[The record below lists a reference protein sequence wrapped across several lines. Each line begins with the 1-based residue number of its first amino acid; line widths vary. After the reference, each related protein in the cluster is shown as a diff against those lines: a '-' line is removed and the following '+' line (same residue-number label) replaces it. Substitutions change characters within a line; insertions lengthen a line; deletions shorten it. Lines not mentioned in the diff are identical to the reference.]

1 MSLRCETCLK
11 DFTSENRLSTHSS
24 KEPKCKPPKPNSK
37 SAEVYSCVTCLK
49 DFKTKAQR
57 DTHSDR
63 KTCKRGVLAQN
74 VIVPPPEDSFRERSL
89 KMNNE
94 LDKAFRKNNG
104 IFFTPKKARDLLF
117 EKLKEYNI
125 TATRILEPSYGTGE
139 FLEDAATIFPDAK
152 LYGVEM
158 NEKLYKSYT
167 NSKAILSN
175 EDFLKYRNVK
185 RMDLIIGNPPYF
197 IMEDKN
203 AKNPKCMVGRPNIYI
218 AFLYKCLE
226 EHLADNGYLGFVLP
240 TSLFN
245 CSFYEPMRKYIAEKC
260 TVAFVKELDVE
271 YYETCQDTMLII
283 IQKKVDTSDKY
294 LFRRNGSIY
303 ITPNYKELQELVK
316 DTLTLSDLGFTVK
329 TGDVV
334 WNQEGKIRRN
344 NKGEERPGTDRLTD
358 DAEGSVRVFY
368 DSNINNGQLNLEY
381 NNKKNIEKKSFIKNF
396 PRPPV
401 QTQAILVSRGY
412 GNAAYRLDCVHVKM
426 DKFYAE
432 NHVNV
437 ITANTDAAKT
447 KYAMVLESLNNDR
460 TKKFIEYFL
469 GTNALS
475 KTELEKILPIFK

>member
-1 MSLRCETCLK
+1 
-11 DFTSENRLSTHSS
+11 
-24 KEPKCKPPKPNSK
+24 
-37 SAEVYSCVTCLK
+37 
-49 DFKTKAQR
+49 
-57 DTHSDR
+57 
-63 KTCKRGVLAQN
+63 
-74 VIVPPPEDSFRERSL
+74 
-89 KMNNE
+89 
-94 LDKAFRKNNG
+94 
-104 IFFTPKKARDLLF
+104 
-117 EKLKEYNI
+117 
-125 TATRILEPSYGTGE
+125 
-139 FLEDAATIFPDAK
+139 
-152 LYGVEM
+152 
-158 NEKLYKSYT
+158 
-167 NSKAILSN
+167 
-175 EDFLKYRNVK
+175 
-185 RMDLIIGNPPYF
+185 MDLIIGNPPYF
-197 IMEDKN
+197 IMEGKN

-245 CSFYEPMRKYIAEKC
+245 CSYYEPMRKYIAEKC
-260 TVAFVKELDVE
+260 TVAFVKELDVM

-368 DSNINNGQLNLEY
+368 DSNINNGQLNLEH
-381 NNKKNIEKKSFIKNF
+381 NNKQNIEKKSFIKNF

-437 ITANTDAAKT
+437 ITANTDTAKT
-447 KYAMVLESLNNDR
+447 KYAMVLKSLNDER
-460 TKKFIEYFL
+460 TKKFIRCFL